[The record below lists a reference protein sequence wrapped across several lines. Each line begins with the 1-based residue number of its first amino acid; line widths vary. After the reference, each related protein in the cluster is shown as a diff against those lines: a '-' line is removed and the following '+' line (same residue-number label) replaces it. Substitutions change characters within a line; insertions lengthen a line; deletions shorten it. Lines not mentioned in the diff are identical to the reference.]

1 MGDNI
6 NSRKR
11 EHSRV
16 DHFVR
21 PCLLLPGPSLDESTG
36 AGVSQ
41 HTESRT
47 TPLTLAEGLRPTRD
61 GMMHAVTIHMLHMH

>member
-6 NSRKR
+6 NGRNR

-21 PCLLLPGPSLDESTG
+21 PCLSLPGPSLDESNG
-36 AGVSQ
+36 AGISQ
-41 HTESRT
+41 DTESRT
-47 TPLTLAEGLRPTRD
+47 TALTLAEGLRPTRD
-61 GMMHAVTIHMLHMH
+61 DMMHAVTIHMLHMH